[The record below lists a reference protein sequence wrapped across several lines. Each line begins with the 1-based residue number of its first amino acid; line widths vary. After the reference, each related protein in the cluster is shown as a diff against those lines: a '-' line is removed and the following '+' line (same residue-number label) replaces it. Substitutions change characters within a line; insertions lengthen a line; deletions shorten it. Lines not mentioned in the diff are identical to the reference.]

1 MRILVVE
8 DEFER
13 AGPLV
18 ERLWRPR
25 EYLNDEWVGAP
36 TVPAREAEPSPH
48 ACRLLVCV
56 GPRCDAEGRG
66 RALLA
71 ALREELAA
79 NSDAAARVEVTTRD
93 CLRACT
99 RDPIVRLEPWG
110 NLFSDPTVEDLLRAA
125 SAAVLES

>member
-1 MRILVVE
+1 MSILVVE
-8 DEFER
+8 DEFGR
-13 AGPLV
+13 AGP
-18 ERLWRPR
+18 
-25 EYLNDEWVGAP
+25 
-36 TVPAREAEPSPH
+36 PAGPEVEPSPH

-79 NSDAAARVEVTTRD
+79 NPDAAARIKVTTRD

-99 RDPIVRLEPWG
+99 RDPIVRFEPSG
-110 NLFSDPTVEDLLRAA
+110 DLLSDPTIEDLLRAA
-125 SAAVLES
+125 GATVSRIEPD

>member
-1 MRILVVE
+1 MNLFGAITKL
-8 DEFER
+8 
-13 AGPLV
+13 AQ
-18 ERLWRPR
+18 PR
-25 EYLNDEWVGAP
+25 VRVLG
-36 TVPAREAEPSPH
+36 
-48 ACRLLVCV
+48 
-56 GPRCDAEGRG
+56 EGRG

-99 RDPIVRLEPWG
+99 RDPIVRLEPSG
-110 NLFSDPTVEDLLRAA
+110 DLFSDPTVEDLLRAA

>member
-1 MRILVVE
+1 MCILVVE
-8 DEFER
+8 DEFGR
-13 AGPLV
+13 AGP
-18 ERLWRPR
+18 
-25 EYLNDEWVGAP
+25 
-36 TVPAREAEPSPH
+36 PAGPEAEPSSH

-79 NSDAAARVEVTTRD
+79 NPDAAARIKVTTRD

-99 RDPIVRLEPWG
+99 RDPIVRLEPSG
-110 NLFSDPTVEDLLRAA
+110 DLFSDPTVEDLLRAA
-125 SAAVLES
+125 GATVLRIEPD

>member
-1 MRILVVE
+1 MRILVAE

-13 AGPLV
+13 AGP
-18 ERLWRPR
+18 
-25 EYLNDEWVGAP
+25 
-36 TVPAREAEPSPH
+36 PARPAAEPSSH

-56 GPRCDAEGRG
+56 GPRCNAEGRG

-79 NSDAAARVEVTTRD
+79 NPDAARIKVTTRD

-99 RDPIVRLEPWG
+99 RDPIVRLEPSG
-110 NLFSDPTVEDLLRAA
+110 DLFSDPTVEDLLRAA
-125 SAAVLES
+125 GATVLRIEPD

>member
-1 MRILVVE
+1 VSGVS
-8 DEFER
+8 DSF
-13 AGPLV
+13 
-18 ERLWRPR
+18 
-25 EYLNDEWVGAP
+25 P
-36 TVPAREAEPSPH
+36 TGREAEPSPH

-79 NSDAAARVEVTTRD
+79 NPDAAARIKVTTRD

-99 RDPIVRLEPWG
+99 RDPIVRLEPSG
-110 NLFSDPTVEDLLRAA
+110 DLFSDPTVEDLLRAA